1 MFAKK
6 RYKLK
11 SMSSLKPDLVELN
24 PPDTFALKQQLKIK
38 FKSIKSKNIM
48 PAVTFHFNPDP
59 KASLPC

>member
-24 PPDTFALKQQLKIK
+24 PPDTFALKQQLKIIY
-38 FKSIKSKNIM
+38 FKLC
-48 PAVTFHFNPDP
+48 F
-59 KASLPC
+59 